1 MSKQKNNFKNFHRR
15 STNYVLWS
23 VVSSKLFLEW
33 KRTEGF
39 SSTIDFEIVV
49 KLVQMSIY
57 ITRRTDCKFEVINA
71 LLQLILFQRY
81 FNQLSILRSSVVLII
96 RLTHEET
103 KKHFA

>member
-1 MSKQKNNFKNFHRR
+1 MMSI
-15 STNYVLWS
+15 
-23 VVSSKLFLEW
+23 KLFLEW
-33 KRTEGF
+33 KITERF
-39 SSTIDFEIVV
+39 SSKIDFEIVV

-57 ITRRTDCKFEVINA
+57 ITRRTDCKFELINA